1 MCFCTD
7 LQIAR
12 KRFVLIPVIFF
23 LEYCLSVKSKSIEMR
38 RAVSTVEWNRFA
50 LLCFFGFLLVE
61 KVHTNPTKE
70 NILLQEDLPEYY
82 EHHFSGKS

>member
-1 MCFCTD
+1 
-7 LQIAR
+7 
-12 KRFVLIPVIFF
+12 
-23 LEYCLSVKSKSIEMR
+23 MR
-38 RAVSTVEWNRFA
+38 RAVSTVKWNRFA

-70 NILLQEDLPEYY
+70 NTLLQEDLPEYY